1 MCGEEPDF
9 KGLGILCLLEN
20 PEPERSNTVNDSTQ
34 SDERARWLAS
44 FPEINPNPVI
54 EINAN
59 GVITFANGAS
69 HKILKS
75 LGLPENPALFI
86 PDDKEEILRLLK
98 EGSEHQIVRKIT
110 LDTASFS
117 ETIILVR
124 ELQVV
129 RIYAVDITEHKL
141 VEEKL
146 RRAYELTS
154 TILESISGSFIVLD
168 KNWHFTFI
176 NQRAEIPT
184 ISPADVIGK
193 TIWEVF
199 PEIIGTPLETLY
211 REVMANRKPRTYENK
226 SIVASGRYFE
236 LQVYPIE
243 ESGLAIFGQD
253 ITERKEAEV
262 ALDEAHLRT
271 TAILEG
277 IADTFY
283 SLDSQWR
290 FVTVNPAAEK
300 APFGRPAT
308 EMLGRVIWEL
318 YPALLGTRIH
328 QHYLDAAEKYT
339 MEHYEAQSPLNG
351 RWYDVF
357 MQGREGGVDVY
368 MRDITERREAEVAL
382 RESEKRYKELV
393 ENANSIIIKMDSQGK
408 ISFFNDFAQNYFG
421 YSLNEIL
428 GQDVKIIIPQTDS
441 NSGRSLEEMTK
452 SILNN
457 PDDFAEN
464 INENVR
470 KNGER
475 VWISWRNRAIRD
487 SDGKII
493 GNLAIGQD
501 ITERRKAEE
510 ALRETKENLLH
521 AQELLEAVT
530 KATDVIIAVQDTDL
544 RYIFFNQT
552 YKEEIKRLTGK
563 DLAIGTSMVELFAEK
578 PEEQKRSIDE
588 WSKVLKGENINQ
600 IIEFGHP
607 GKHRRIYRVLHTP
620 IRDAHGTIVGAG
632 EVAYDVTKHVQ
643 VEDKLRETKE
653 YLDNLIMYANAP
665 IIVWDPQFRIT
676 LFNRAFEH
684 LTGRKAKEVIGKH
697 MDILIPENSL
707 TMAMDLIRK
716 TMDGQRWD
724 SVEMPILHKQG
735 KIRTVLWNSAA
746 IFGADG
752 KTIVS
757 TIAQGQD
764 ITDRKKIE
772 SDYRLR
778 AAEYAKMNE
787 VLEEEIRHRKV
798 SDTTLKKTLSLLNA
812 SLEST
817 ADGILVIDQQ
827 DRITGYNQN
836 FMDMWSIPRGL
847 LESGENEDVIKH
859 VLPQL
864 KNPEEF
870 LASIQELHAHPS
882 RESYDMIEF
891 NDERI
896 VERYSKPQK
905 IGDSIVG
912 RVWSYRDVTDR
923 KHAEEKLI
931 ASVQEKEVLLREI
944 HHRVKNNLQ
953 LVAGLLDMTR
963 MRTEDES
970 TNSILTDL
978 MLKIQTM
985 AQIHTR
991 LYESK
996 QFGRINITGQIRDQV
1011 TALSNIYS
1019 HKGHE
1024 IICEIP
1030 SQEVILQVDQALP
1043 CALVVNEILSNAYKH
1058 AFKGR
1063 KKGKIEISAVQE
1075 NGQIRIT
1082 VRDNGIGIPVDFDIS
1097 RSNSLGLKLIRT
1109 LVQHQLKGSL
1119 MVKSQ
1124 NGTEISMEFP
1134 VIIAGT

>member
-1 MCGEEPDF
+1 VVKNPISDLGKTVPGNLVPARSETVDDYARREERIP
-9 KGLGILCLLEN
+9 
-20 PEPERSNTVNDSTQ
+20 
-34 SDERARWLAS
+34 WLAS
-44 FPEINPNPVI
+44 FPEMNPNPVI
-54 EINAN
+54 EMDAQ
-59 GVITFANGAS
+59 GEITFANEAS
-69 HKILKS
+69 HKILKL

-86 PDDKEEILRLLK
+86 PDDKEEILRLLR
-98 EGSEHQIVRKIT
+98 EGLEHQIVREIT
-110 LDTASFS
+110 LETASFS
-117 ETIILVR
+117 ENIILVR

-129 RIYAVDITEHKL
+129 RIYAVDITERKMA
-141 VEEKL
+141 EEKL
-146 RRAYELTS
+146 RRSYELTS
-154 TILESISGSFIVLD
+154 MILGSISGSFIALD
-168 KNWHFTFI
+168 KNWQFTYI
-176 NQRAEIPT
+176 NQQAVIPN
-184 ISPADVIGK
+184 IPPADVIGK
-193 TIWEVF
+193 SIWEVF

-226 SIVASGRYFE
+226 SNVALGRYFE
-236 LQVYPIE
+236 LYVYPIGD
-243 ESGLAIFGQD
+243 SSIAIFGQD

-262 ALDEAHLRT
+262 ALRHN
-271 TAILEG
+271 
-277 IADTFY
+277 
-283 SLDSQWR
+283 Q
-290 FVTVNPAAEK
+290 
-300 APFGRPAT
+300 
-308 EMLGRVIWEL
+308 
-318 YPALLGTRIH
+318 
-328 QHYLDAAEKYT
+328 
-339 MEHYEAQSPLNG
+339 
-351 RWYDVF
+351 
-357 MQGREGGVDVY
+357 
-368 MRDITERREAEVAL
+368 
-382 RESEKRYKELV
+382 
-393 ENANSIIIKMDSQGK
+393 
-408 ISFFNDFAQNYFG
+408 
-421 YSLNEIL
+421 
-428 GQDVKIIIPQTDS
+428 
-441 NSGRSLEEMTK
+441 
-452 SILNN
+452 
-457 PDDFAEN
+457 
-464 INENVR
+464 
-470 KNGER
+470 
-475 VWISWRNRAIRD
+475 
-487 SDGKII
+487 
-493 GNLAIGQD
+493 
-501 ITERRKAEE
+501 
-510 ALRETKENLLH
+510 ENLVR
-521 AQELLEAVT
+521 AQVLLEAVT

-578 PEEQKRSIDE
+578 PEEQKMSIEE
-588 WSKVLKGENINQ
+588 WSKVLKGENVNQ
-600 IIEFGHP
+600 IIEFRHP

-653 YLDNLIMYANAP
+653 YLDNLITYANAP

-697 MDILIPENSL
+697 MDILIPENCL

-716 TMDGQRWD
+716 TMEGQRWD

-787 VLEEEIRHRKV
+787 VLEEEIWHRKV

-847 LESGENEDVIKH
+847 LESGENEAVMKH

-864 KNPEEF
+864 KNPEDF
-870 LASIQELHAHPS
+870 LASIQELHAHPA
-882 RESYDMIEF
+882 RESFDMIEF

-896 VERYSKPQK
+896 FERYSKPQK

-953 LVAGLLDMTR
+953 LVTGLLDMTR

-1024 IICEIP
+1024 ISCEIP
-1030 SQEVILQVDQALP
+1030 SQEVILPVDQALP

>member
-1 MCGEEPDF
+1 
-9 KGLGILCLLEN
+9 
-20 PEPERSNTVNDSTQ
+20 
-34 SDERARWLAS
+34 
-44 FPEINPNPVI
+44 
-54 EINAN
+54 
-59 GVITFANGAS
+59 
-69 HKILKS
+69 
-75 LGLPENPALFI
+75 
-86 PDDKEEILRLLK
+86 
-98 EGSEHQIVRKIT
+98 
-110 LDTASFS
+110 
-117 ETIILVR
+117 
-124 ELQVV
+124 
-129 RIYAVDITEHKL
+129 
-141 VEEKL
+141 
-146 RRAYELTS
+146 
-154 TILESISGSFIVLD
+154 
-168 KNWHFTFI
+168 
-176 NQRAEIPT
+176 
-184 ISPADVIGK
+184 
-193 TIWEVF
+193 
-199 PEIIGTPLETLY
+199 
-211 REVMANRKPRTYENK
+211 
-226 SIVASGRYFE
+226 
-236 LQVYPIE
+236 
-243 ESGLAIFGQD
+243 
-253 ITERKEAEV
+253 
-262 ALDEAHLRT
+262 
-271 TAILEG
+271 
-277 IADTFY
+277 
-283 SLDSQWR
+283 
-290 FVTVNPAAEK
+290 
-300 APFGRPAT
+300 
-308 EMLGRVIWEL
+308 
-318 YPALLGTRIH
+318 
-328 QHYLDAAEKYT
+328 
-339 MEHYEAQSPLNG
+339 
-351 RWYDVF
+351 
-357 MQGREGGVDVY
+357 
-368 MRDITERREAEVAL
+368 
-382 RESEKRYKELV
+382 
-393 ENANSIIIKMDSQGK
+393 
-408 ISFFNDFAQNYFG
+408 
-421 YSLNEIL
+421 
-428 GQDVKIIIPQTDS
+428 
-441 NSGRSLEEMTK
+441 
-452 SILNN
+452 
-457 PDDFAEN
+457 
-464 INENVR
+464 
-470 KNGER
+470 
-475 VWISWRNRAIRD
+475 
-487 SDGKII
+487 
-493 GNLAIGQD
+493 
-501 ITERRKAEE
+501 
-510 ALRETKENLLH
+510 
-521 AQELLEAVT
+521 
-530 KATDVIIAVQDTDL
+530 
-544 RYIFFNQT
+544 
-552 YKEEIKRLTGK
+552 
-563 DLAIGTSMVELFAEK
+563 
-578 PEEQKRSIDE
+578 
-588 WSKVLKGENINQ
+588 
-600 IIEFGHP
+600 
-607 GKHRRIYRVLHTP
+607 
-620 IRDAHGTIVGAG
+620 
-632 EVAYDVTKHVQ
+632 
-643 VEDKLRETKE
+643 
-653 YLDNLIMYANAP
+653 
-665 IIVWDPQFRIT
+665 

-697 MDILIPENSL
+697 MDILIPENCL

-716 TMDGQRWD
+716 TMEGQRWD

-847 LESGENEDVIKH
+847 LESGENETVMKH

-870 LASIQELHAHPS
+870 LASIQELHAHPA
-882 RESYDMIEF
+882 RESFDMIEF

-896 VERYSKPQK
+896 FERYSKPQK

-953 LVAGLLDMTR
+953 LVTGLLDMTR

-1024 IICEIP
+1024 ISCEIP
-1030 SQEVILQVDQALP
+1030 SQEVFLPVDQALP

-1075 NGQIRIT
+1075 NSQIRIT

-1134 VIIAGT
+1134 VIIAGI